1 MRFYGRKI
9 GLNLKIPLISSYLLV
24 VTNRVGIDLFY
35 SMPKS
40 KKIAKRPAKGKID
53 QDELKKL
60 GARIKALRLEKG
72 YTNYENFA
80 FEHDIP
86 RAQFGRYERGEDLRY
101 SSLLK
106 VIQALGVTQKEFFS
120 EGFE

>member
-1 MRFYGRKI
+1 M
-9 GLNLKIPLISSYLLV
+9 
-24 VTNRVGIDLFY
+24 TRVKKAVKG
-35 SMPKS
+35 PAKS
-40 KKIAKRPAKGKID
+40 KKHVSD
-53 QDELKKL
+53 LTKL
-60 GARIKALRLEKG
+60 GDRIKSLRLAQG

-106 VIQALGVTQKEFFS
+106 VISAFGMTQKEFFS
-120 EGFE
+120 EGFD

>member
-1 MRFYGRKI
+1 MAK
-9 GLNLKIPLISSYLLV
+9 V
-24 VTNRVGIDLFY
+24 
-35 SMPKS
+35 
-40 KKIAKRPAKGKID
+40 KKAAKGSAKTKKPA
-53 QDELKKL
+53 ELTKL
-60 GARIKALRLEKG
+60 GARIKSLRLAQG

-106 VIQALGVTQKEFFS
+106 VIKALGMTQKEFFD